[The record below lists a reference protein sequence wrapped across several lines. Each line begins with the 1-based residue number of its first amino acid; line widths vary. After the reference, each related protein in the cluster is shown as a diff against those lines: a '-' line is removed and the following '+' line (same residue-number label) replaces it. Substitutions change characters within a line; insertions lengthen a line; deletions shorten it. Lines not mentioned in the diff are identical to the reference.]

1 MIEEALCK
9 EEDSGLISLFTK
21 LVIDVRTDSATSRPE
36 LAPCLTA
43 KEESL
48 VFHSFSKRSQIFSM
62 ELYPFFLAFSTI
74 YQTRIFF
81 IANIDKIGIGGS

>member
-62 ELYPFFLAFSTI
+62 EPLLAFSTI